1 MSRYAETYAAWQ
13 ADPQGFWQEAA
24 KEIDW
29 FTPATSVFN
38 PDSGVYGRWFDGA
51 TCNTCYNCVDRHVA
65 DGHGDRLAV
74 IHDSPVTGQ
83 VTRHTYAE
91 VQAQVSA
98 LASVLR
104 GMGVAK
110 GDRVVIYMPMVAEAV
125 FAMLACARLGAV
137 HSVVFGGFSPD
148 ALCGRIQDCD
158 STIVVTAD
166 RRPSIRVAD
175 TGTGIAQPAR
185 ILPPSRQ
192 E

>member
-104 GMGVAK
+104 GMGVASSAAAK
-110 GDRVVIYMPMVAEAV
+110 PPKTTECTAPRRAQASMAKTAS
-125 FAMLACARLGAV
+125 A
-137 HSVVFGGFSPD
+137 
-148 ALCGRIQDCD
+148 
-158 STIVVTAD
+158 TI
-166 RRPSIRVAD
+166 
-175 TGTGIAQPAR
+175 GM
-185 ILPPSRQ
+185 
-192 E
+192 